1 MGFKHSFP
9 RIFPSLFLLPQML
22 TGTYYAPDID
32 FVLQKGADRSTGDYR
47 LWAGAVLGEPSVL
60 GNQRR
65 LLVGQEGV
73 FI

>member
-1 MGFKHSFP
+1 
-9 RIFPSLFLLPQML
+9 ML